1 MRKANKIAMA
11 AMLLTGGLSLQA
23 QETADSTALVL
34 KADTIIYDAPLLTT
48 KIHAAV
54 RTYGDSIMLRW
65 VPEDYASWK
74 YLCDYGVNVLRVE
87 KGSIDLDTLAM
98 QLKPL
103 SLEAFQAKY
112 APNDSN
118 ALVAMGLLYG
128 ENRLKRGQT
137 MNRPGTLEAS
147 MEFNTE
153 QDISF
158 AFAMLVAEWRR
169 DLAQDMAV
177 GFMDRSVKAGAVYEY
192 YVQPSQW
199 ENGGAFIFEPGVV
212 ENVENVPYV
221 PEPYE
226 PQMTDTLTTPRRHV
240 LGWWDDRHSSYEIER
255 RFLDDGN
262 GDGPW
267 ERINTKPYVSMI
279 EQPQGASYL
288 AFADSVPQFGIYEY
302 RIMAHD
308 PFGELTAPSP
318 ALRINVYDTEPPRA
332 PQLTRI
338 LLEYPGET
346 LTEKVMAHFCWQ
358 KDTIEADVNGYI
370 IYYNEQGEDGE
381 WLPLND
387 DLISPTDSTTT
398 IDVTG
403 RKTCMVYIAAVDQ
416 SGNEAPSFAQLLELH
431 DYQAPAAPDSL
442 RAQVVPLTMN
452 QLIGKGGRYSYVL
465 LDWKPKPEDTDIRYY
480 DVAFAN
486 DTTHVFLLRNEGGI
500 RERMFLDSLVL
511 DANQKYIYYQVRAVD
526 HSNNIGPWSPW
537 IEVKRPHIT
546 PPTEPHIDTSRHSD
560 EEGMHMEWIVG
571 MDADMDYHVAYRRRG
586 DSTPW
591 EVIGRYDADS
601 LRAYGYRIIIDDN
614 PPFDREQRY
623 YYYVESF
630 NSSPYTAKSLAIS
643 WMHQGPKVVAV
654 DFDLAGDYMEKEK
667 QTRLVWSPG
676 KLPIDAPYYYCI
688 YRKGPGDEKFRFV
701 VSVPSDQP
709 EYTDQLLRQG
719 QSAEYYVMIQWRD
732 GRQSTAS
739 KVVKISRP

>member
-1 MRKANKIAMA
+1 MIGNMRKANKILMA
-11 AMLLTGGLSLQA
+11 AALLAGSLSLQA
-23 QETADSTALVL
+23 QETADSTAAEI

-48 KIHAAV
+48 KIRAAA

-74 YLCDYGVNVLRVE
+74 YLCDFGVNILRVE
-87 KGSIDLDTLAM
+87 KGSIDLDTLAY
-98 QLKPL
+98 QFKPL
-103 SLEAFQAKY
+103 SLESFQAKY

-118 ALVAMGLLYG
+118 ALVAMGILYG
-128 ENRLKRGQT
+128 ENRLKPGQT
-137 MNRPGTLEAS
+137 MNKPGSLEAS

-177 GFMDRSVKAGAVYEY
+177 GFMDRNVKPGSIYEY

-199 ENGGAFIFEPGVV
+199 ENGGVLIFEPGVV

-226 PQMTDTLTTPRRHV
+226 PRMTDSLSTPRRHL
-240 LGWWDDRHSSYEIER
+240 LGWWDGEHSSYEIER
-255 RFLDDGN
+255 RYCDLPSNDGS
-262 GDGPW
+262 GQW
-267 ERINTKPYVSMI
+267 QRINTTPYVSMV
-279 EQPQGASYL
+279 EQPQGVNYQ
-288 AFADSVPQFGIYEY
+288 AFADSVPQFGVYEY

-308 PFGELTAPSP
+308 PFGELTPPSP
-318 ALRINVYDTEPPRA
+318 ALRVNVYDNEPPRA

-338 LLEYPGET
+338 LLEYPGEK
-346 LTEKVMAHFCWQ
+346 LTDKVMAHFYWQ
-358 KDTIEADVNGYI
+358 KDTLEADVNGYI
-370 IYYNEQGEDGE
+370 IYYNEQGEEGE
-381 WLPLND
+381 WLPLTD
-387 DLISPTDSTTT
+387 DMIGPTDTTT
-398 IDVTG
+398 VIDVTG
-403 RKTCMVYIAAVDQ
+403 HRTCMVYISAVDQ
-416 SGNEAPSFAQLLELH
+416 SGNEAPSFAQLLELR

-442 RAQVVPLTMN
+442 RARLVPLNVN
-452 QLIGKGGRYSYVL
+452 QLIGKENRYGYVI

-526 HSNNIGPWSPW
+526 NSNNIGPWSPW

-546 PPTEPHIDTSRHSD
+546 PPTTPHIDTSRHSD

-571 MDADMDYHVAYRRRG
+571 MDADMAYHVAYRCSG
-586 DSTPW
+586 ENGPW
-591 EVIGRYDADS
+591 EMIGRYDADS
-601 LRAYGYRIIIDDN
+601 LKACGYRIIIDDN
-614 PPFDREQRY
+614 PSFDREQRY

-630 NSSPYTAKSLAIS
+630 NSSPYTSKSLAIS
-643 WMHQGPKVVAV
+643 WLHQGPKVLTVGIE
-654 DFDLAGDYMEKEK
+654 LAGDY
-667 QTRLVWSPG
+667 
-676 KLPIDAPYYYCI
+676 ID
-688 YRKGPGDEKFRFV
+688 K
-701 VSVPSDQP
+701 
-709 EYTDQLLRQG
+709 
-719 QSAEYYVMIQWRD
+719 
-732 GRQSTAS
+732 
-739 KVVKISRP
+739 

>member
-1 MRKANKIAMA
+1 MA
-11 AMLLTGGLSLQA
+11 AVLLAGSLSLQA
-23 QETADSTALVL
+23 QETADSTALEV
-34 KADTIIYDAPLLTT
+34 KTDTIIYDAPLLTT
-48 KIHAAV
+48 KIHADV

-74 YLCDYGVNVLRVE
+74 YLCDFGVNVLRVE
-87 KGSIDLDTLAM
+87 KGSIDLDTLAF
-98 QLKPL
+98 QFKPL
-103 SLEAFQAKY
+103 SLEGFQAKY

-128 ENRLKRGQT
+128 ENRLKPGQT
-137 MNRPGTLEAS
+137 MNRHGSLEAG

-177 GFMDRSVKAGAVYEY
+177 GFMDRNVKPGAIYEY
-192 YVQPSQW
+192 YVQPSEW
-199 ENGGAFIFEPGVV
+199 ENGGVLIFEPGVIDGV
-212 ENVENVPYV
+212 KNMPFE

-226 PQMTDTLTTPRRHV
+226 PRMTDTLTTPRRHV
-240 LGWWDDRHSSYEIER
+240 LGWWDGQHSSYEIER
-255 RFLDDGN
+255 RYLADGKA
-262 GDGPW
+262 DGQW
-267 ERINTKPYVSMI
+267 EHVNIKPYVSML
-279 EQPQGASYL
+279 EQPQGASYQ

-308 PFGELTAPSP
+308 PFGDLTPPSP
-318 ALRINVYDTEPPRA
+318 ALRVNVYDNEPPRA

-346 LTEKVMAHFCWQ
+346 LTEKVMAHFYWQ
-358 KDTIEADVNGYI
+358 KDTLEADVNGYI
-370 IYYNEQGEDGE
+370 IYYNDQGDEGE
-381 WLPLND
+381 WLPLTD
-387 DLISPTDSTTT
+387 DIISPTDTTAV

-403 RKTCMVYIAAVDQ
+403 RKTGMVCISAVDQ
-416 SGNEAPSFAQLLELH
+416 SGNEAPSFAQLLELR

-442 RAQVVPLTMN
+442 RARLVPLDVN
-452 QLIGKGGRYSYVL
+452 QMMGKNGRYGYVI

-480 DVAFAN
+480 DLAFAN

-526 HSNNIGPWSPW
+526 NSNNIGPWSPW

-546 PPTEPHIDTSRHSD
+546 PPTTPHIDTSRHSD

-571 MDADMDYHVAYRRRG
+571 MDADMDYHLAYRRSG
-586 DSTPW
+586 DNAPW

-601 LRAYGYRIIIDDN
+601 LKACGYRIIIDDN

-630 NSSPYTAKSLAIS
+630 NSSPYTSKSLAIS
-643 WMHQGPKVVAV
+643 WMHQGPKVLNVGIE
-654 DFDLAGDYMEKEK
+654 LAGDYMEKEK
-667 QTRLVWSPG
+667 LTRLVWDAG

-688 YRKGPGDEKFRFV
+688 YRKWSGDDKFRFV
-701 VSVPSDQP
+701 VSVPADQP
-709 EYTDQLLRQG
+709 EYTDQLLHQG
-719 QSAEYYVMIQWRD
+719 EEAEYYVMIQWRD

-739 KVVKISRP
+739 NVVKIAHP